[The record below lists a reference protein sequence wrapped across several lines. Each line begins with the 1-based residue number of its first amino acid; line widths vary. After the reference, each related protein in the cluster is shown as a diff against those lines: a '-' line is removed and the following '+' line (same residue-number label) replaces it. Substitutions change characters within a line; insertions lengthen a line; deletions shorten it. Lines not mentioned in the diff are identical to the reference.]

1 MFAVSQAT
9 LAQGA
14 GRELEADTIARRAPT
29 CMPVQFC
36 SGEAKAKLEAAPSV
50 EDTLAQ
56 LGVRRQA
63 PPPAQCGSSPTPP
76 LPPAPA
82 QLGRGSYAPPET
94 VAERLAEVE
103 RELLLHGG
111 IDRLRENAVAVG
123 LGAESV
129 DSVHRAMRRI
139 DARHGPSA
147 HGSVGPLTAQ
157 QAERARKSAGERS
170 RLWAALV
177 DAVLARKV
185 QTKPWLERVALAQG
199 AAARPTGAEVE
210 GGCEEDAAEA
220 QASPAPVVVDAEETE
235 APTTGEPANVLSYV
249 RGYVALDPG
258 RKGRGGG

>member
-1 MFAVSQAT
+1 MFKVSEAT

-14 GRELEADTIARRAPT
+14 GREMEADAIARRAPT
-29 CMPVQFC
+29 CTPVQFC
-36 SGEAKAKLEAAPSV
+36 SGEAKAKPEATPSV

-63 PPPAQCGSSPTPP
+63 PPPAQCGSNPAPP

-82 QLGRGSYAPPET
+82 QLGRGSYAPRET
-94 VAERLAEVE
+94 VAERLAEAE
-103 RELLLHGG
+103 RELMLRGG
-111 IDRLRENAVAVG
+111 VDRLRENAVAVG

-139 DARHGPSA
+139 DARHGPLA
-147 HGSVGPLTAQ
+147 HADSVGPLTAQ

-199 AAARPTGAEVE
+199 PEVE
-210 GGCEEDAAEA
+210 GASGAGGCEEAAAEG
-220 QASPAPVVVDAEETE
+220 SPAPVADVEETD
-235 APTTGEPANVLSYV
+235 APTASEPTDVLSYV